1 MHVDAITEQPPYHR
15 RPQSKPVG
23 RLKAT
28 RTGAVQLHGRQAQ
41 LLGDVC
47 VFDGQ
52 GFRHLRGRQDGWA
65 VLEVL

>member
-1 MHVDAITEQPPYHR
+1 MHVDAITEKPRCHR
-15 RPQSKPVG
+15 HPQSKPVG
-23 RLKAT
+23 TLEAT

-52 GFRHLRGRQDGWA
+52 GFLHLKGRQDRRA
-65 VLEVL
+65 VLVVL